1 MLARRALSTCKSCD
15 SFQKLLVKLD
25 AVQLA
30 RSPGHT
36 ASHTKKRRKE
46 ERKKKKK
53 KRRANGEPKTEKKK
67 KKQGLEGLNDGAAHR
82 LRDRWG
88 RRFGQQ

>member
-1 MLARRALSTCKSCD
+1 MLAMLARRALSTCKSCD

-36 ASHTKKRRKE
+36 ASHTEKRRKE

-53 KRRANGEPKTEKKK
+53 EEPTENQKQRKRKRNKA
-67 KKQGLEGLNDGAAHR
+67 
-82 LRDRWG
+82 
-88 RRFGQQ
+88 